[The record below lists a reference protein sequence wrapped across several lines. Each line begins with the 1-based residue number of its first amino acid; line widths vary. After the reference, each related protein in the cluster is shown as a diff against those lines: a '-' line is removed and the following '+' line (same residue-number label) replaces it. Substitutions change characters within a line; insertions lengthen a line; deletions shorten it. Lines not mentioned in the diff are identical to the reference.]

1 MVDLWF
7 VVLIG
12 ALLLGACLLAMIG
25 LARYELPKKDDLFI
39 DTKELFRDRAEERR
53 QALTNDVIN
62 FLRGDDGSVD
72 H

>member
-39 DTKELFRDRAEERR
+39 DAKELFMDRAEERR
-53 QALTNDVIN
+53 KELANDVIN
-62 FLRGDDGSVD
+62 YLRGDDGTVG

>member
-1 MVDLWF
+1 MVDVWF

-39 DTKELFRDRAEERR
+39 DAKELFMDRAEERR
-53 QALTNDVIN
+53 KELANDVIN
-62 FLRGDDGSVD
+62 YLRGDDGTVG